1 MTFLISCFGLAL
13 QILVFFVCIKGIQI
27 GAQLLEKGLA
37 KRLGAGPVTVFGMHQ
52 AHLQRMKN
60 TDVTGLD
67 LAKQKLNE
75 HIREAHAV
83 GAYILAEKYMKQ
95 LDVVEAIQ
103 RAQEAKIK
111 AKKQSEWANKA
122 EQALD
127 NIYD

>member
-1 MTFLISCFGLAL
+1 MSFLISLLGIAL
-13 QILVFFVCIKGIQI
+13 QFIVFFVCIEGVKK
-27 GAQLLEKGLA
+27 GAQLLDKGLA
-37 KRLGAGPVTVFGMHQ
+37 KGFGAHPVTSFGVH
-52 AHLQRMKN
+52 MKS

-83 GAYILAEKYMKQ
+83 GAYILAEKYIKQ

-111 AKKQSEWANKA
+111 AKKQSEWNNKA
-122 EQALD
+122 SQALD
-127 NIYD
+127 DIYD

>member
-13 QILVFFVCIKGIQI
+13 QILVFFVCINGIKI

-37 KRLGAGPVTVFGMHQ
+37 KGLGAGPVTVFGMHQ

-60 TDVTGLD
+60 ADVTGLD

-127 NIYD
+127 DIYD

>member
-13 QILVFFVCIKGIQI
+13 QILVFFVCIKGIKI
-27 GAQLLEKGLA
+27 GAQLLDKGLA
-37 KRLGAGPVTVFGMHQ
+37 KGLGASPVTVFGMHQ

-83 GAYILAEKYMKQ
+83 GANILAEKYMKQ
-95 LDVVEAIQ
+95 LEVVDAIQ

-111 AKKQSEWANKA
+111 AEKQSEWANKA

-127 NIYD
+127 DIYD